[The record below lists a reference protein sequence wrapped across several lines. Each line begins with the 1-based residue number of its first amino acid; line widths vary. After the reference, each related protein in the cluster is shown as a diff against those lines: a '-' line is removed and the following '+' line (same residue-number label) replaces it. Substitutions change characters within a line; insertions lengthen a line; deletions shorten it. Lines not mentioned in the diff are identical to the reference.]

1 MECKVIWNLKA
12 KKELLGAPNKITY
25 AVAAQ
30 TLDLSF
36 IHIPLSKRKGRGKL
50 RQTSKSAGVRG
61 TDGNYYIGSYT
72 SYASR
77 VWKMPSSTNWSEPG
91 TNNKWY
97 ERTWKKYG
105 KSIQQNVVERYKLK

>member
-12 KKELLGAPNKITY
+12 KKELLEAPNKITY
-25 AVAAQ
+25 AVARQ
-30 TLDLSF
+30 TLDRAYTT
-36 IHIPLSKRKGRGKL
+36 IPKDNGRM
-50 RQTSKSAGVRG
+50 RRTSTAAGVRG

-72 SYASR
+72 SYASK

-105 KSIQQNVVERYKLK
+105 KTIQQNVVERYKLK